1 MSKEKKHPFYV
12 RRVRIPVETLDIV
25 RLKVRSLKSSGD
37 GASNIQYIS
46 TELIDKSV
54 PKKFYEEDFKNT
66 SQTLVVLTPD
76 FQKWAREQLAILKHP
91 KLSEERFILSIILEQ
106 IKKTK

>member
-25 RLKVRSLKSSGD
+25 RLNVRKLKSAGD

-46 TELIDKSV
+46 TELIVKSL
-54 PKKFYEEDFKNT
+54 PKSFYDEDFKNT
-66 SQTLVVLTPD
+66 SQTIVVITTD
-76 FQKWAREQLAILKHP
+76 FQEWAKEQLEKLKIP
-91 KLSEERFILSIILEQ
+91 RLSEERFILSIILEQ